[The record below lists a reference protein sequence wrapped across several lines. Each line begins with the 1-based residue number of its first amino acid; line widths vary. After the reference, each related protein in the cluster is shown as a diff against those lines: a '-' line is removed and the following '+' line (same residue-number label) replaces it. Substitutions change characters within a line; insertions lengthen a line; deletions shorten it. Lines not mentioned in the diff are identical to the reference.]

1 MIKQGNY
8 LNNQRKPPG
17 LFFIYKGE
25 WKVNLLKNIAYY
37 LPALAVIIS
46 LLSKGINY
54 LMLRNVEIKLLSIS
68 QKIARHIS
76 WVIFI
81 FIFIASYLINLFS
94 KSLKNIQSYSAIIA
108 LSVLLAYSL
117 YLIGIGVRYF
127 INWYNKMDNKIYFID
142 KNEKFF
148 IIKRMP
154 ENKILVSN
162 KVIDSL
168 NEDTIYRILDLDYLM
183 GKDIM
188 TANVFDQTHKKKAN
202 S

>member
-1 MIKQGNY
+1 MD
-8 LNNQRKPPG
+8 
-17 LFFIYKGE
+17 
-25 WKVNLLKNIAYY
+25 NLKKIAYY
-37 LPALAVIIS
+37 LPALVVIIS
-46 LLSKGINY
+46 LLSKGISY
-54 LMLRNVEIKLLSIS
+54 LLLRNVEIKLLSIS

-94 KSLKNIQSYSAIIA
+94 ESLKNIQSYSAIIA

-142 KNEKFF
+142 KNEKYF

-188 TANVFDQTHKKKAN
+188 TANVFDQTHKKKTN